1 MSSKLYL
8 TSSPHLHDKSSTQKI
23 MLDVIIA
30 MLPTILAST
39 IIFGMR
45 SLVVI
50 FTTVLSCVLS
60 EYLSCKFMKRPNSIK
75 DLSAVVTGILLA
87 FSLSV
92 SIPIGIAAF
101 GGFVAIV
108 VIKQF
113 FGGLGQNFVNPALCS
128 RIILL
133 ISFPAQM
140 TNWPEPFAYLKG
152 SADIITSA
160 TPLDKSVLTTV
171 TYFDL
176 FFGNIPGCIGEICS
190 MAILLGGIYLLVK
203 KVISIIIP
211 IFFIGTV
218 FVLTFLMGGDPIFHI
233 FSGGLLLGA
242 FFMATDYVTSPV
254 TRLERIIFA
263 VGCGFFTVI
272 IRIFGNLPEGVSFS
286 IVLMNILTPLI
297 EKLMLPKPF
306 GKRENI

>member
-8 TSSPHLHDKSSTQKI
+8 ASSPHLHDKSSTQKI

-30 MLPTILAST
+30 TLPIILAST

-60 EYLSCKFMKRPNSIK
+60 EYLSCKIMKRPNSIK

-297 EKLMLPKPF
+297 EKLTFPKPF

>member
-30 MLPTILAST
+30 TLPIILAST

-297 EKLMLPKPF
+297 EKLMFPKPF

>member
-30 MLPTILAST
+30 TLPIILAST

-60 EYLSCKFMKRPNSIK
+60 EYLSCKIMKRPNSIK

-160 TPLDKSVLTTV
+160 TPLDKSVSTTV

>member
-30 MLPTILAST
+30 TLPIILAST

-60 EYLSCKFMKRPNSIK
+60 EYLSCKIMKRPNSIK

-297 EKLMLPKPF
+297 EKLTFPKPF

>member
-8 TSSPHLHDKSSTQKI
+8 ASSPHLHDKSSTQKI

-30 MLPTILAST
+30 TLPIILAST

-60 EYLSCKFMKRPNSIK
+60 EYLSCKIMKRPNSIK

-297 EKLMLPKPF
+297 EKLMFPKPF

>member
-8 TSSPHLHDKSSTQKI
+8 ASSPHLHDKSSTQKI

-30 MLPTILAST
+30 TLPIILAST

-60 EYLSCKFMKRPNSIK
+60 EYLSCKIMKRPNSIK

>member
-30 MLPTILAST
+30 TLPIILAST

-160 TPLDKSVLTTV
+160 TPLDKSVSTTV

>member
-8 TSSPHLHDKSSTQKI
+8 TSSPHLHDKNSTQKI

-30 MLPTILAST
+30 TLPIILAST

-60 EYLSCKFMKRPNSIK
+60 EYLSCKIMKRPNSIK

-233 FSGGLLLGA
+233 FSG
-242 FFMATDYVTSPV
+242 V
-254 TRLERIIFA
+254 
-263 VGCGFFTVI
+263 
-272 IRIFGNLPEGVSFS
+272 FS
-286 IVLMNILTPLI
+286 WLYI
-297 EKLMLPKPF
+297 
-306 GKRENI
+306 

>member
-30 MLPTILAST
+30 TLPTILAST